1 MSGKWATKCPGY
13 TTGKYELVF
22 FSGIPG
28 FVGGGFTAFSLR
40 IIFSANYPGGFFVY
54 IAERNP
60 GVQFFFERL
69 ANLEIVSIY
78 LVKFKCVLQSIREMN
93 EKTNPNILV
102 AEDVES
108 NFLYIKAV
116 LSKLN
121 ATIFW
126 AKSGVEAIEIC
137 ERENS
142 IDLVF
147 MDLQMPEMNGYEA
160 TQILKKKFPNLPI
173 VAQTAFAMSDDREKA
188 LDSGCDDYLAK
199 PIKSKDLLSVVE
211 KYVK

>member
-1 MSGKWATKCPGY
+1 MD
-13 TTGKYELVF
+13 
-22 FSGIPG
+22 
-28 FVGGGFTAFSLR
+28 
-40 IIFSANYPGGFFVY
+40 
-54 IAERNP
+54 
-60 GVQFFFERL
+60 
-69 ANLEIVSIY
+69 
-78 LVKFKCVLQSIREMN
+78 
-93 EKTNPNILV
+93 EKTYPNILI

-108 NFLYIKAV
+108 NFLYLKAV

-126 AKSGVEAIEIC
+126 AKNGLEAVEIC
-137 ERENS
+137 ENDS

-160 TQILKKKFPNLPI
+160 TEILKKKFPKLPI

-188 LDSGCDDYLAK
+188 LDAGCDDYLAK

-211 KYVK
+211 KFIKL